1 MSALFQRSLTGGL
14 LIAVILL
21 LRKLLQDRLPKG
33 TFRALW
39 IIALFHLLLPKLPT
53 SPLSLYNLS
62 VRKHLLVLKVGF
74 ARIKNDKRRKVN
86 YLL

>member
-21 LRKLLQDRLPKG
+21 LRKLLQGYLPKG

-39 IIALFHLLLPKLPT
+39 IIHHT
-53 SPLSLYNLS
+53 
-62 VRKHLLVLKVGF
+62 
-74 ARIKNDKRRKVN
+74 
-86 YLL
+86 